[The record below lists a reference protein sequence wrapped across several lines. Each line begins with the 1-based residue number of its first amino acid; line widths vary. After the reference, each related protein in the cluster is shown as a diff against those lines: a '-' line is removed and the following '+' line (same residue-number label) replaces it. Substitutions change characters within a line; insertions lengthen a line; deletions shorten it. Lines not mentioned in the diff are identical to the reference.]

1 MESPDPAD
9 RPRSEQP
16 RRPGQDPS
24 AGSSTGSTGTTGAR
38 GGGSSG
44 TRGARGE
51 GSSGARGEGSSGAR
65 GARGEGSDG
74 APGGRGAGAG
84 GPGPGKKSAGE
95 RLGAAGQR
103 LGSASKK
110 VGHASKVGASGF
122 ASISRKT
129 AGVTGR
135 VGKAT
140 GRRIQGLTGAQGARE
155 SGLSRLIELGAV
167 NAAGDTAF
175 AVSLAGTVFF
185 AVPSE
190 QARDRVALF
199 LLLTMAPFALMAPLI
214 GPILDR
220 FRHGRRWAIGATLG
234 LRGFLVWSLAASIH
248 DSSTWLYPAALGCL
262 VASKAYGVTRASA
275 VPRLLPKEITLV
287 TANSRISLAGVAGA
301 TIGAGIAGAFAAIGP
316 EWSLRWAALVYTVG
330 LILAI
335 RLPSRVD
342 SPAGEEMTGSA
353 GREARR
359 RAITAAVSR
368 GIRCNLGLRFVSG
381 FLTMYLAFLL
391 RDKPIAG
398 LDGAIAAGAVIA
410 AAGIGNSLGTLTG
423 SLLKARKPEIVVL
436 VVLLADAAVAV
447 VVAILYGFPTLIVL
461 GLVAGLCSSLG
472 KLSLDA
478 MIQRDVPETVRT
490 SVFARSE
497 TVLQLSW
504 VIGGGCGIILPLIPR
519 LGFGFLAAVLLVV
532 IFLVVRHKPAP
543 QPRTPNAAPSGPRT
557 PSPHEATRPVR
568 RPGSEDSRADA
579 AARHPDADEFRADA
593 AARRTDETRA
603 EGTVLT
609 SPQDPTRISEVRTR
623 GPRPDNSG
631 RYTEPTVELRLDP
644 HGRPAPVGD
653 SPSTTG
659 SPGTP
664 APTGNRSPGTSP
676 TAGRWWSGQP
686 DDDDTVAEPTTWSEE
701 PTVERTAEQPTS
713 GRRDPRP
720 AEDPS
725 PRGGVAPNDETR
737 VERRPSFFRRRN
749 R

>member
-1 MESPDPAD
+1 METPDPTNPGPAGTPGAGD
-9 RPRSEQP
+9 RTT
-16 RRPGQDPS
+16 
-24 AGSSTGSTGTTGAR
+24 STG
-38 GGGSSG
+38 
-44 TRGARGE
+44 
-51 GSSGARGEGSSGAR
+51 
-65 GARGEGSDG
+65 
-74 APGGRGAGAG
+74 
-84 GPGPGKKSAGE
+84 KKTAGE
-95 RLGAAGQR
+95 RLGTAGQR
-103 LGSASKK
+103 LGSAGKK
-110 VGHASKVGASGF
+110 VGHASKVGATGF
-122 ASISRKT
+122 ASISKKT

-135 VGKAT
+135 MGKAT
-140 GRRIQGLTGAQGARE
+140 GRRISGLTGAQGARE

-301 TIGAGIAGAFAAIGP
+301 TVGAGIAGAFAAIGP
-316 EWSLRWAALVYTVG
+316 EWSLRWAAVVYTVG

-359 RAITAAVSR
+359 RAISAAVSR

-391 RDKPIAG
+391 RDKPISG
-398 LDGAIAAGAVIA
+398 LDGVVAAGAVIA
-410 AAGIGNSLGTLTG
+410 AAGIGNSLGTLAG
-423 SLLKARKPEIVVL
+423 SLLRARKPETVVL
-436 VVLLADAAVAV
+436 VVLLADAAIALT
-447 VVAILYGFPTLIVL
+447 VAILYGFPTLILL

-543 QPRTPNAAPSGPRT
+543 QPRTTTSPSAPRT
-557 PSPHEATRPVR
+557 PAPHAETRPVPHSTR
-568 RPGSEDSRADA
+568 TVMTSE
-579 AARHPDADEFRADA
+579 PP
-593 AARRTDETRA
+593 T
-603 EGTVLT
+603 
-609 SPQDPTRISEVRTR
+609 TRISERR
-623 GPRPDNSG
+623 AQGPRTDNPRTS
-631 RYTEPTVELRLDP
+631 EPTVELRIK
-644 HGRPAPVGD
+644 PAE
-653 SPSTTG
+653 
-659 SPGTP
+659 
-664 APTGNRSPGTSP
+664 APTGDRPTPGSTA
-676 TAGRWWSGQP
+676 AGRWWSGQP
-686 DDDDTVAEPTTWSEE
+686 DDDDTVAEPAKWAEE
-701 PTVERTAEQPTS
+701 PTVERTAEQPAT
-713 GRRDPRP
+713 RP
-720 AEDPS
+720 ATAPDSRPN
-725 PRGGVAPNDETR
+725 GVRPDDETR
-737 VERRPSFFRRRN
+737 VERRTGLFRRR
-749 R
+749 RSS

>member
-1 MESPDPAD
+1 METPDPTN
-9 RPRSEQP
+9 
-16 RRPGQDPS
+16 
-24 AGSSTGSTGTTGAR
+24 TGPTGT
-38 GGGSSG
+38 
-44 TRGARGE
+44 
-51 GSSGARGEGSSGAR
+51 
-65 GARGEGSDG
+65 
-74 APGGRGAGAG
+74 PGAGDHTSNST
-84 GPGPGKKSAGE
+84 KKTAGE
-95 RLGAAGQR
+95 RLGTAGQR

-110 VGHASKVGASGF
+110 VGHASKVGATGF
-122 ASISRKT
+122 ASISKKT

-135 VGKAT
+135 MGKAT
-140 GRRIQGLTGAQGARE
+140 GRRISGLTGAQGARE

-301 TIGAGIAGAFAAIGP
+301 TVGAGIAGAFAAIGP
-316 EWSLRWAALVYTVG
+316 EWSLRWAAVVYTVG

-391 RDKPIAG
+391 RDKPISG
-398 LDGAIAAGAVIA
+398 LDGVVAAGAVIA
-410 AAGIGNSLGTLTG
+410 AAGIGNSLGTLAG
-423 SLLKARKPEIVVL
+423 SLLKARKPEAVVL
-436 VVLLADAAVAV
+436 VVLLADAAIALT
-447 VVAILYGFPTLIVL
+447 VAILYGFPTLILL

-504 VIGGGCGIILPLIPR
+504 VIGGGCGIVLPLIPR

-543 QPRTPNAAPSGPRT
+543 QPRMANSPSAPRT
-557 PSPHEATRPVR
+557 PAPHAETRPVR
-568 RPGSEDSRADA
+568 RPT
-579 AARHPDADEFRADA
+579 PDEPGTT
-593 AARRTDETRA
+593 RT
-603 EGTVLT
+603 VMT
-609 SPQDPTRISEVRTR
+609 SPQDPTTTRISERR
-623 GPRPDNSG
+623 AQGPRTDTPHT
-631 RYTEPTVELRLDP
+631 TEPTVELRIKP
-644 HGRPAPVGD
+644 KPEQAPA
-653 SPSTTG
+653 
-659 SPGTP
+659 
-664 APTGNRSPGTSP
+664 
-676 TAGRWWSGQP
+676 AGRWWSGQP
-686 DDDDTVAEPTTWSEE
+686 DDDDTVAEPAKWAEE
-701 PTVERTAEQPTS
+701 PTVERTAEQPAAE
-713 GRRDPRP
+713 RRT
-720 AEDPS
+720 
-725 PRGGVAPNDETR
+725 NDETR
-737 VERRPSFFRRRN
+737 VERRTGLFRRR
-749 R
+749 RSR